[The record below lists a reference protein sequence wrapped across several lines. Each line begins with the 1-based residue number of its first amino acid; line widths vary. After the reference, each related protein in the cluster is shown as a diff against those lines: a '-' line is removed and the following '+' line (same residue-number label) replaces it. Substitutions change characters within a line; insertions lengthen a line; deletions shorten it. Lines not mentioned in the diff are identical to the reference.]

1 MGEREGR
8 GGKGEG
14 RREGERGGK
23 GEGRGGG
30 GRGGNG
36 GRRRRGTERE
46 EGRERLK
53 GYLSVFIHWPKLC
66 SSFQQQ
72 DHQSK

>member
-8 GGKGEG
+8 GGEG
-14 RREGERGGK
+14 RREEEGEMEGEGK
-23 GEGRGGG
+23 GKREEEGEER
-30 GRGGNG
+30 